1 MSVVDLQNRRQPF
14 AWLHQRVIFKWKTT
28 QETHTAH
35 AHRQFKTNGRESDAV
50 MAHRPCNSINDVIFA
65 QRVYSKTHFGCNK
78 LIRLKVT
85 KKHTSSATQCV
96 CPSKTNAHNPIER
109 VGSSIKRRIERIKK
123 QRDNIDTHSKRIS
136 TKAMM
141 DVPFTW
147 CTQSTGVFVCW
158 IETERIKRWGIKRDA
173 SFVFFLLLRLFKR
186 STRVTVGRI
195 GVRSGIDW
203 ASGGRRDALVSSS
216 GAQEENSGDDGDH
229 ENEAGHSDADGEISW
244 GYAQLVVFILF

>member
-35 AHRQFKTNGRESDAV
+35 AHRQFKKNGRESDAV

-109 VGSSIKRRIERIKK
+109 VGSSIKRRIERIQK
-123 QRDNIDTHSKRIS
+123 TKRQYRH
-136 TKAMM
+136 
-141 DVPFTW
+141 
-147 CTQSTGVFVCW
+147 TQQTNKY
-158 IETERIKRWGIKRDA
+158 E
-173 SFVFFLLLRLFKR
+173 
-186 STRVTVGRI
+186 
-195 GVRSGIDW
+195 
-203 ASGGRRDALVSSS
+203 
-216 GAQEENSGDDGDH
+216 GDDGRSVYMVHTINGCFCVLDWNGKDKKMRH
-229 ENEAGHSDADGEISW
+229 KKRREFCFFSSSALIQTFNSSDCRPYWCTVRNRLSFRW
-244 GYAQLVVFILF
+244 

>member
-1 MSVVDLQNRRQPF
+1 MHIVNL
-14 AWLHQRVIFKWKTT
+14 K
-28 QETHTAH
+28 
-35 AHRQFKTNGRESDAV
+35 NGRESDAV

-65 QRVYSKTHFGCNK
+65 LRVYSKTHFGCNK

-147 CTQSTGVFVCW
+147 CTQSTGVLDW
-158 IETERIKRWGIKRDA
+158 NGKDKKMRHKKRREFFFFF
-173 SFVFFLLLRLFKR
+173 SFALIQTFNSSDCRPYWCTVRNRLSFR
-186 STRVTVGRI
+186 WWTRRACVVVWRT
-195 GVRSGIDW
+195 
-203 ASGGRRDALVSSS
+203 RR
-216 GAQEENSGDDGDH
+216 E
-229 ENEAGHSDADGEISW
+229 
-244 GYAQLVVFILF
+244 

>member
-1 MSVVDLQNRRQPF
+1 MHIVNL
-14 AWLHQRVIFKWKTT
+14 K
-28 QETHTAH
+28 
-35 AHRQFKTNGRESDAV
+35 NGRESDAV

-65 QRVYSKTHFGCNK
+65 LRVYSKTHFGCNK

-173 SFVFFLLLRLFKR
+173 SFVLFFSFALIQTFNSSDCRPYWCTVRNRLSFR
-186 STRVTVGRI
+186 WWTRRACVVVWRT
-195 GVRSGIDW
+195 
-203 ASGGRRDALVSSS
+203 RR
-216 GAQEENSGDDGDH
+216 E
-229 ENEAGHSDADGEISW
+229 
-244 GYAQLVVFILF
+244 